1 MTALRVLVVDDH
13 EVVRAGLRAVLEA
26 EQGIEVVGEAGTVDR
41 AVERAVALKPDL
53 VLLDVRLGEGADV
66 GGIQACREIRSAV
79 PQARVLMFSSY
90 GERET
95 VLSSILAGASGYL
108 MKNVGRAQL
117 IAALQAVGQGE
128 SLLDPSVT
136 KPLLDRLVQLSS
148 ASGKAEDPLSEREK
162 EVLLLIAKGYTNRE
176 IAGTL
181 FISEHTARNH
191 VVHILDKLGLS
202 RRSEAAAYAAKL
214 GLLD

>member
-1 MTALRVLVVDDH
+1 MALRILLVDDH

-26 EQGIEVVGEAGTVDR
+26 EADIEVVGEAASAAE
-41 AVERAVALKPDL
+41 AVERAAALKPGV
-53 VLLDVRLGEGADV
+53 VLLDVRLGGGDDV
-66 GGIQACREIRSAV
+66 GGIHACREIRSLL
-79 PQARVLMFSSY
+79 PETRVLMFSSY

-108 MKNVGRAQL
+108 TKNVGRPQL
-117 IAALQAVGQGE
+117 IAALRSLERGE

-136 KPLLDRLVQLSS
+136 KPLLDKLVELST
-148 ASGKAEDPLSEREK
+148 SGRKADDPLSAREK
-162 EVLLLIAKGYTNRE
+162 EVLQLVARGYTNRE
-176 IAGTL
+176 IAEAL
-181 FISEHTARNH
+181 VISEHTARNH
-191 VVHILDKLGLS
+191 VTHILDKLGFS